1 MPAPQNQTGDIE
13 LIGAIIPVSV
23 QVDAGTA
30 VIAGGDLVNMQ
41 EGTDV
46 WQTCP
51 TSGIR
56 PFGVATVYGK
66 AVNASPSKVEIWR
79 GPGVYVYVKA
89 GATIPANNQVA
100 SSAATAGRVDAF
112 VDGTTAVNRLAGRY
126 HAKGNVSPIQGDGVT
141 ATTTASAGDLIL
153 IELYQ

>member
-1 MPAPQNQTGDIE
+1 MPASQHIAGDIE
-13 LIGAIIPVSV
+13 LIGSLIPVSIL
-23 QVDAGTA
+23 VDATTA
-30 VIAGGDLVNMQ
+30 VIAGGDVVHMI
-41 EGTDV
+41 EATDN
-46 WQTCP
+46 WETCP
-51 TSGIR
+51 TSGLT

-89 GATIPANNQVA
+89 GATIPANNTVA

-112 VDGTTAVNRLAGRY
+112 VEGTTAVTRRVGRY
-126 HAKGNVSPIQGDGVT
+126 HSKGNVTPIQGDGVT

-153 IELYQ
+153 IELFE

>member
-13 LIGAIIPVSV
+13 LIGSIIPVSV
-23 QVDAGTA
+23 QVDATTA
-30 VIAGGDLVNMQ
+30 VINGGDVVHMI
-41 EGTDV
+41 EATDN
-46 WQTCP
+46 WETCP
-51 TSGIR
+51 TSGLG
-56 PFGVATVYGK
+56 PFAVATVYGK

-89 GATIPANNQVA
+89 GATIPPNNLVA

-112 VDGTTAVNRLAGRY
+112 VEGTTAVTRKVGRY

-153 IELYQ
+153 IELFE